1 MSGPAEA
8 APAEEA
14 ETEDTGEPEAVDDE
28 AEYQP
33 PDTPAR
39 DLAVVLVFD
48 VAVNL
53 PTPHALVTLREL
65 DAPNRRLAI
74 PVGLPEA
81 TALAHAWRGVA
92 TPRPL
97 THELF
102 ADVLVRLGATID
114 AVRFTGRRAGVVLA
128 EMELTSPRGHE
139 LISCRPTD
147 ALTLAIRQ
155 AVPAPMLVDVRLFD
169 AEGDVEPA

>member
-1 MSGPAEA
+1 MGGPAEA

-14 ETEDTGEPEAVDDE
+14 EPQGGDPSVLDDE
-28 AEYQP
+28 AEDQP
-33 PDTPAR
+33 ADPPAR
-39 DLAVVLVFD
+39 DLAVVMVFD

-65 DAPNRRLAI
+65 DAPNRRLTI

-102 ADVLVRLGATID
+102 ADVLVRLGTTID
-114 AVRFTGRRAGVVLA
+114 AIRLTGRRAGVVLA

-139 LISCRPTD
+139 LVSCRPTD

-155 AVPAPMLVDVRLFD
+155 GVPAPMLVDVRLFE
-169 AEGDVEPA
+169 AEGDVEPT